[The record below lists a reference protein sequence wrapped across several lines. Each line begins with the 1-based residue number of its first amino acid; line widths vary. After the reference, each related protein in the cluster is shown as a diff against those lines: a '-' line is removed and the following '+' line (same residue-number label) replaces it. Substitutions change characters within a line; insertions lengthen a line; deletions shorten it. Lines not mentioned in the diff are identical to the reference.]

1 MTSKIVIQIGRNF
14 LIMHAL
20 VIGGSGS
27 GKANELLNPINNEPN
42 IDNFYIYLYAKDL
55 HKVKHQL
62 LTSKRKSTG
71 LKNFIDSRAF
81 IEYADDM
88 DEIYKNIEKYNP
100 KKKRKILIV
109 FNSIIADMLSNENLD
124 PIVTKLSI
132 RGRKSNIYLVFVTQ
146 SYFAVPKNFR
156 LNSAH
161 YFVMKIPNKKEL
173 QQIAFNHSSDIDFQE
188 FMNFY
193 KKCTAKPYFFCY

>member
-1 MTSKIVIQIGRNF
+1 
-14 LIMHAL
+14 MHAL

-71 LKNFIDSRAF
+71 LKNFSDSRAF

-88 DEIYKNIEKYNP
+88 DEIYKNIEKYNRN
-100 KKKRKILIV
+100 KKRKILIV

-124 PIVTKLSI
+124 PIVTKLFI

-161 YFVMKIPNKKEL
+161 YFVMKIPNKREL